1 MEQLPEIF
9 IATRQH
15 WREWLNANHDKSK
28 GVWMVFYNKK
38 SGFQSLTYDD
48 FVEEALCFGWI
59 DGTIKNIDTDRYVRK
74 IMPRT
79 NFSNW
84 SASNRKRV
92 EKLIE
97 GGFMT
102 EFGLA
107 KIGNYSK
114 TGELAWPEEKKR
126 IVPID
131 FSVACRSIL
140 QQNSVALFNY
150 INLSSSH
157 QKRYIIWVM
166 SAKQEATQMKRMKEA
181 IPLLEKNHKNL
192 IK

>member
-1 MEQLPEIF
+1 MNQLPEIF
-9 IATRQH
+9 IATRQD
-15 WREWLNANHDKSK
+15 WRDWLSENHHKSK

-38 SGFQSLTYDD
+38 SGMPTLTYDD

-59 DGTIKNIDTDRYVRK
+59 DGTIKNIDGDRYLRK

-84 SASNRKRV
+84 SASNRARV
-92 EKLIE
+92 EKLS
-97 GGFMT
+97 GSGLMT
-102 EFGLA
+102 GFGLA

-114 TGELAWPEEKKR
+114 TGKLAWPEEKKI

-150 INLSSSH
+150 NNLSSSH

-166 SAKQEATQMKRMKEA
+166 SAKHEATQIKRMAEA
-181 IPLLEKNHKNL
+181 VKLLEVNHKNL

>member
-1 MEQLPEIF
+1 MEQLPAIF
-9 IATRQH
+9 IATRQD
-15 WREWLNANHDKSK
+15 WRDWLSENHHKSK

-38 SGFQSLTYDD
+38 SGVQSLTYDD

-59 DGTIKNIDTDRYVRK
+59 DGIIKNIDGDRYLRK

-84 SASNRKRV
+84 SSSNRKRV

-114 TGELAWPEEKKR
+114 TGKLAWPENKEQTDFLSLT
-126 IVPID
+126 PGLID
-131 FSVACRSIL
+131 ILRQNPVAFSNFNKLSI
-140 QQNSVALFNY
+140 
-150 INLSSSH
+150 SH
-157 QKRYIIWVM
+157 QKKYILWIM
-166 SAKQEATQMKRMKEA
+166 SAKQEDTRQRRMKEA